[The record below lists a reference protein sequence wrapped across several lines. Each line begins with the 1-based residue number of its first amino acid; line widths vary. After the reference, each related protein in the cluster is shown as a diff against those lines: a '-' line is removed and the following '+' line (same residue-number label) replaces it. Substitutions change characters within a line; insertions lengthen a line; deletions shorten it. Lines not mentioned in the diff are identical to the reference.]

1 MNARTKLG
9 MSAAVSVVMLGGCSG
24 MGGSKAGLGASGAAS
39 AGATP
44 ATVTFAQADL
54 NGDARIDRREFGLW
68 LRQSADAQSARA
80 AAGGTNAR
88 DAFYA
93 GDTDL
98 NGVLT
103 LDEWHA
109 MTQRPGARG
118 GASR

>member
-9 MSAAVSVVMLGGCSG
+9 MSAAVSVVMLGGCAG
-24 MGGSKAGLGASGAAS
+24 MGGKNAGLGIPAA
-39 AGATP
+39 AATATP

-54 NGDARIDRREFGLW
+54 NGDARIDRREFSLW
-68 LRQSADAQSARA
+68 LRQSADAQSAQA
-80 AAGGTNAR
+80 AAGGTNAQ